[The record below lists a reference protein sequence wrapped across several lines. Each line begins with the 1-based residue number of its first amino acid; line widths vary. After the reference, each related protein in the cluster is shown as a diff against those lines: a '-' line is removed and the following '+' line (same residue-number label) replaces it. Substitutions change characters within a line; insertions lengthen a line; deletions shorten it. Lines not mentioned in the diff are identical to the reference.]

1 MKVLILSCNTGGGH
15 NTAARSI
22 KEVFDLQGDECEVK
36 DALSFGGQFA
46 SDLVCDSYIEMV
58 KKTPKLFGEI
68 YKMGSKLGQ
77 INSVSEKLRS
87 PVYLVNKVYADAL
100 EEYILENKFE
110 AVICVHIFPAEAM
123 THLKRRHN
131 LKIPF
136 YFVATDYYI
145 CPMLEETTPDTI
157 FSAHP
162 DSLFTYLEH
171 GIPEDKI
178 VPTGIPVSQS
188 VVNSSAG
195 SKSEARKKLG
205 LSDDDE
211 AFLLMSGS
219 MGFGDTIDIAKY
231 IFEHGNSHTR
241 VVAIT
246 GNNEEMYKEFERTF
260 AGEQRLV
267 LLGFTKE
274 VPLYMTACDLLL
286 TKPGGLSSTE
296 ALVKGIPIIHTSPI
310 PGCESENVQF
320 FTEHHLSLCANT
332 PADAGRL
339 AITLMKDSFLR
350 SQIVEA
356 QKKYRCEN
364 SAKQIVD
371 YIKTCHSE
379 LDSESLD

>member
-1 MKVLILSCNTGGGH
+1 
-15 NTAARSI
+15 
-22 KEVFDLQGDECEVK
+22 
-36 DALSFGGQFA
+36 
-46 SDLVCDSYIEMV
+46 
-58 KKTPKLFGEI
+58 
-68 YKMGSKLGQ
+68 
-77 INSVSEKLRS
+77 
-87 PVYLVNKVYADAL
+87 
-100 EEYILENKFE
+100 
-110 AVICVHIFPAEAM
+110 
-123 THLKRRHN
+123 
-131 LKIPF
+131 
-136 YFVATDYYI
+136 
-145 CPMLEETTPDTI
+145 
-157 FSAHP
+157 
-162 DSLFTYLEH
+162 
-171 GIPEDKI
+171 
-178 VPTGIPVSQS
+178 
-188 VVNSSAG
+188 
-195 SKSEARKKLG
+195 
-205 LSDDDE
+205 
-211 AFLLMSGS
+211 

-246 GNNEEMYKEFERTF
+246 GNNEEMYREFEREF
-260 AGEQRLV
+260 AGEERLI

-274 VPLYMTACDLLL
+274 VPLYMSACDLLL

-339 AITLMKDSFLR
+339 AVTLMHDDFLR
-350 SQIVEA
+350 NQIIEA